1 MRAPRLGLDLRPG
14 PTIACSLRFSGA
26 HTGVS
31 IRDGTSPVISPRASM
46 HEASELEGYWHA
58 TLRRPRPGLGDHE
71 RAAAVVES
79 DRRGG
84 ARFDRLD
91 ECVELLP
98 VGLGVTVDEK
108 VQQRI
113 AAQAVL
119 AVALERRRRV
129 VARDQH
135 AFLAESLDAL
145 VVAVYSAEAGV
156 DVHQRAL
163 GHPQHD

>member
-1 MRAPRLGLDLRPG
+1 MSRGYVKLNSNGRSWSATCGEFPKSDLKRHRHAAPGRMYAGFR
-14 PTIACSLRFSGA
+14 
-26 HTGVS
+26 
-31 IRDGTSPVISPRASM
+31 
-46 HEASELEGYWHA
+46 
-58 TLRRPRPGLGDHE
+58 DHE
-71 RAAAVVES
+71 RAPAVVES
-79 DRRGG
+79 DRRVG

-108 VQQRI
+108 AQQRI

-135 AFLAESLDAL
+135 AFLSERLDAL
-145 VVAVYSAEAGV
+145 VVAVYGAKAGV

-163 GHPQHD
+163 GHP